1 MMYIVD
7 LVQANVAMMVLVL
20 VGGVAY
26 TVGAMFYALKKPNPA
41 PGVFGFHELFHA
53 CTVIAFLC
61 HWTGILLIVL
71 DPMYV

>member
-1 MMYIVD
+1 
-7 LVQANVAMMVLVL
+7 VQANVAMMVLVL

-26 TVGAMFYALKKPNPA
+26 TVGAMFYALKRPNPI

-61 HWTGILLIVL
+61 HWTGILLVVL
-71 DPMYV
+71 